1 MKVGGKKCGEGVKKL
16 GERILHQKN
25 FIITCEVLK
34 QQKSKTKNKIIDC
47 YIILKINHKENL
59 LGLNWSIHW
68 A

>member
-1 MKVGGKKCGEGVKKL
+1 MWRGCEEIGGENTSP
-16 GERILHQKN
+16 KN
-25 FIITCEVLK
+25 FIIMCEVLK